1 MLARPIVLGYYAG
14 GNPNLS
20 PDKINYRLFTHLT
33 HAFARVGKDGDFAF
47 PALAASH
54 ELCERAHAG
63 GTKVIL
69 AIGGADSGASLSR
82 GTATD
87 EGGKRVLD
95 QLVSH
100 VKAAGY
106 DGLDI
111 DWEFPENPAH
121 ADQMNQLV
129 KQLRS
134 RLPQAILTMAV
145 PALDWNGKWYQ
156 ISALLPYLDF
166 VNVMTYDFHG
176 PWTKHAGHNA
186 GLRYSDADG
195 HGECRTVTTEDGI
208 AYWQKQKN
216 WPKGKILLGI
226 PLYGR
231 GFQASGLG
239 QVASGSYARS
249 EITYRE
255 IPALRKAGWVRHWDD
270 KAQVPF
276 LQNPTKTEIVSYDDA
291 ESTHKKGEYARQQGL
306 GGIFFWEISQDFD
319 GKTNPLV
326 QAACSGLRGSRVV

>member
-1 MLARPIVLGYYAG
+1 MASRPFVLGYYAG
-14 GNPNLS
+14 GNPNL
-20 PDKINYRLFTHLT
+20 PPGRIDYRLYTHLT
-33 HAFARVGKDGDFAF
+33 HAFAHVDQDGAFAF
-47 PALAASH
+47 PGLAGSR
-54 ELCERAHAG
+54 ELCDRAHAA
-63 GTKVIL
+63 GTKVVL
-69 AIGGADSGASLSR
+69 AIGGADSGASLAR

-87 EGGKRVLD
+87 AGMNRVLD
-95 QLVSH
+95 QLVAQ

-111 DWEFPENPAH
+111 DWEFPENLAQ

-129 KQLRS
+129 KQLRA
-134 RLPQAILTMAV
+134 RLPQALLTMAV

-156 ISALLPYLDF
+156 PNALLPYLDF

-186 GLRYSDADG
+186 SLRASDMDG
-195 HGECRTVTTEDGI
+195 HTECRAVTAEAGI

-216 WPKGKILLGI
+216 WPKEKILLGI

-231 GFQASGLG
+231 GFQARGLG
-239 QVASGSYARS
+239 QAASGSYARS
-249 EITYRE
+249 EITHRE
-255 IPALRKAGWVRHWDD
+255 IPALQKAGWVRHWDD

-276 LQNPTKTEIVSYDDA
+276 LQNPAKTEIISYDDA
-291 ESTHKKGEYARQQGL
+291 QSTRKKGEYARQQGL

-326 QAACSGLRGSRVV
+326 QAARSGFKR